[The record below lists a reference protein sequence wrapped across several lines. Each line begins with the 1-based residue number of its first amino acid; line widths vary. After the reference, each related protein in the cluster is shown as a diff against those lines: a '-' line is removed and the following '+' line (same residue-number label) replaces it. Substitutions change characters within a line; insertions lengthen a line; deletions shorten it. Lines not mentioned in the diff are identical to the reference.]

1 MSEDED
7 DDASKLAALQA
18 ELATLR
24 LKAKEG
30 GKLSGKDKRQLKK
43 LEAAEER
50 WKEYA
55 AVAAPSADGD
65 EGSSGGAIGSQ
76 FVATSDGGSA
86 MSSTRNRPAGGA
98 AAAEV
103 PEEETPDGHGAV
115 AEEHEEGPTVH
126 LNLKYRQS
134 DFNMTSLTCERIDRS
149 KFDEQVREA
158 QRLVLLFKGTER
170 FSRQSSRKIL
180 EKVLAKCAF
189 TGNYEA
195 HLTDLKVLL
204 SAADKGACFEYRYGG
219 RAGEDAVLAYVSNHC
234 ISSKSNFHFE
244 GVSREYDSGLGQG
257 ITIVPPPPPPHRFFV
272 AHGGDGLL
280 FVRNVP
286 PATTEEELKGHFES
300 SAGILDGTG
309 GVEGVDFL
317 GDSGRAMVK
326 LANWSRADAF
336 VQALDGSDFGGL
348 QLSVRRVGA
357 AFWPGPC

>member
-55 AVAAPSADGD
+55 AVAAPSAEED
-65 EGSSGGAIGSQ
+65 EGSSGGAIGY
-76 FVATSDGGSA
+76 
-86 MSSTRNRPAGGA
+86 
-98 AAAEV
+98 
-103 PEEETPDGHGAV
+103 GAV

-158 QRLVLLFKGTER
+158 QGLVLLFKGTER

-219 RAGEDAVLAYVSNHC
+219 RAGEDAVLAYVSNHY
-234 ISSKSNFHFE
+234 IRSKSNFHFE